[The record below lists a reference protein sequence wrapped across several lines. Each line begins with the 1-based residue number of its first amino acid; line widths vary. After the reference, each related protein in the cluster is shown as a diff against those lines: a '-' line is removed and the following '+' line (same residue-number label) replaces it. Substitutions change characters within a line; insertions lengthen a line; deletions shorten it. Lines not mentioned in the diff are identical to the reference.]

1 MTVDTTII
9 QILEDFFLRFGIKY
23 NNHDKVT
30 LWLIRYFNFR
40 LKYIV
45 LNQREVK
52 VSKGLTEKISTHP
65 NCNVLSDIFN
75 KAAQGDDLN
84 PYQSKASF
92 NADYPDL
99 LFNDWGIH
107 HLHLRS
113 DKENP
118 SDYFNGRTGL
128 LLFVKFT
135 IDTAYFLDI
144 KSHDDWSNTDF
155 IRIIQRNWPEIIADR
170 EIPNTQWSPNFND
183 EKIGIL
189 RKKGYLF
196 GINVDEKAYLIL
208 GHGRTSSGDN
218 AMAIRL
224 ANEVWRWVGEN
235 KHLFDTNLDTFK
247 LGLNEQLHI

>member
-1 MTVDTTII
+1 MRTEETLQLRLQCHSLQDTRLGTI
-9 QILEDFFLRFGIKY
+9 LTIKKRERPIDRQL
-23 NNHDKVT
+23 NITQGTST
-30 LWLIRYFNFR
+30 L
-40 LKYIV
+40 V
-45 LNQREVK
+45 EVPLNYAP
-52 VSKGLTEKISTHP
+52 G
-65 NCNVLSDIFN
+65 CLSLSYYLCCVN
-75 KAAQGDDLN
+75 YLL
-84 PYQSKASF
+84 
-92 NADYPDL
+92 DL